1 MTLGR
6 SSGTTPYPALDLCRL
21 TADVGPPITYRA
33 VPRDPRP
40 AASPC
45 SYAYAVAEARDEIPS
60 FVPIDPN
67 EVDSEASVPSTS
79 IQDGRGETAA

>member
-1 MTLGR
+1 MAERLGFR
-6 SSGTTPYPALDLCRL
+6 AREGTPHDDTGAFLWDDPYPALDLAGL

-33 VPRDPRP
+33 VPRDQRP

-60 FVPIDPN
+60 FVKMLL
-67 EVDSEASVPSTS
+67 
-79 IQDGRGETAA
+79 R